1 MVLFNFFADF
11 CRITI
16 HIACYTTA
24 KESLLRV
31 MLSRATKKTLLYRLT
46 NPSFI
51 AIRNEAYL

>member
-31 MLSRATKKTLLYRLT
+31 MLSRATKRL
-46 NPSFI
+46 SSI
-51 AIRNEAYL
+51 G